1 MTCAATERRHC
12 TGDLRCARLGS
23 QKMKRR
29 IVCKWVY
36 PVNDAVGCVQ
46 LEISRNLSM
55 YFHFS
60 CLIYLATFAFTTFH
74 ILLQGI
80 SCLGLFR
87 VCLVQRCL
95 CEFVP
100 SPVAKWLLVLSGA
113 DVCISF
119 YISLLLS
126 PSSLQFALSVLSF
139 ICTLMRN
146 SQLVLGNLL
155 ASLGRSDNLHQDEYL
170 RVGLFEWKRFQF
182 VSLFTLPCVSLSLSL
197 CFSAP

>member
-1 MTCAATERRHC
+1 M
-12 TGDLRCARLGS
+12 LRPFPLCLAR
-23 QKMKRR
+23 
-29 IVCKWVY
+29 
-36 PVNDAVGCVQ
+36 
-46 LEISRNLSM
+46 
-55 YFHFS
+55 
-60 CLIYLATFAFTTFH
+60 
-74 ILLQGI
+74 
-80 SCLGLFR
+80 
-87 VCLVQRCL
+87 RCL

-126 PSSLQFALSVLSF
+126 PFSLPFALSVLSF

-155 ASLGRSDNLHQDEYL
+155 ATLGRSDNLHQDEYL

-182 VSLFTLPCVSLSLSL
+182 VSLFTPLYVYLFLSASLRHK
-197 CFSAP
+197 